1 MFLNIIIQIIKIFFS
16 IFFIINEAT
25 VNSKHSL
32 NKNDYFIFFRLIITT
47 VVLDLGTII
56 IFLSLANFCSV
67 YLTVVLEVEYLL
79 TKLFSFNISFGENL
93 RLKILSE
100 IEM

>member
-1 MFLNIIIQIIKIFFS
+1 LNIIIQIIKIFFS

>member
-1 MFLNIIIQIIKIFFS
+1 LFLNIIIQIIKIFFS

-79 TKLFSFNISFGENL
+79 AKLFSFNISFGENL